1 MTAWP
6 RVKLIPGGRPRDGSF
21 AICGESMSV
30 KTGKPRVSVGV
41 PVRNGERFLVET
53 LESLL
58 AQTYTD
64 FELIISDNASTDN
77 TEAICR
83 EYAARDPRVRY
94 YRSPQDVGLAN
105 NYNSLF
111 ARSEGDYFK
120 WAA

>member
-1 MTAWP
+1 
-6 RVKLIPGGRPRDGSF
+6 
-21 AICGESMSV
+21 MSV
-30 KTGKPRVSVGV
+30 KSGKPRVSVGV

-53 LESLL
+53 LDSLL
-58 AQTYTD
+58 GQTYTG

-111 ARSEGDYFK
+111 ARAEGDYF
-120 WAA
+120 